1 MPEKGFTLI
10 MDDFPVLGSVNSE
23 SNTRRGD
30 YLQHSSFACLGCSM
44 SNSNL
49 SFCLVP
55 YEYME

>member
-30 YLQHSSFACLGCSM
+30 YLQHSIALDKVWLQLCLFG
-44 SNSNL
+44 L
-49 SFCLVP
+49 
-55 YEYME
+55 